1 MNFPSRTARRV
12 SSPSVDPLASAARAA
27 AIAEQQLDVIW
38 RMARRLGVPD
48 CDIEDVAQEVLIVVV
63 RREDYIEVGKER
75 AFVASVTA
83 RVVANWRRT
92 RRRRREDP
100 SDELESIAGMRL
112 SGAFG
117 ALDAEQSL
125 ERSRQLGRLERALD
139 EMTEAQREAFTL
151 FDLEQLTAP
160 EIAEQLGVPEA
171 AIVSRVRRAREV
183 FKRALGG
190 ETRSPRR
197 VAPNVEEA
205 PRAERPIGPGS
216 TLSSP
221 RSGGDPGQ
229 NSGREELAREAVPC
243 GTTGPHRS
251 NDEP

>member
-1 MNFPSRTARRV
+1 MARWATGGGREISMNFPSPTARRL
-12 SSPSVDPLASAARAA
+12 SAPSIDPLAPTGRAA
-27 AIAEQQLDVIW
+27 VIAEQQLDVIW

-63 RREDYIEVGKER
+63 RRQDYIEVGKER

-83 RVVANWRRT
+83 RVVANFRRT

-100 SDELESIAGMRL
+100 SDELEGFASARSGGAFGGGG

-117 ALDAEQSL
+117 GVDAEQNI
-125 ERSRQLGRLERALD
+125 ERSRQLARLERALE

-183 FKRALGG
+183 FKRAL
-190 ETRSPRR
+190 
-197 VAPNVEEA
+197 
-205 PRAERPIGPGS
+205 
-216 TLSSP
+216 
-221 RSGGDPGQ
+221 
-229 NSGREELAREAVPC
+229 AREAELC
-243 GTTGPHRS
+243 GAAGTHRS
-251 NDEP
+251 DE

>member
-1 MNFPSRTARRV
+1 MSLTSRTTLRAGA
-12 SSPSVDPLASAARAA
+12 SSVGPIAPFARAA
-27 AIAEQQLDVIW
+27 AIAEEQLDVIW

-48 CDIEDVAQEVLIVVV
+48 SDIEDVAQEVLMVVV
-63 RREDYIEVGKER
+63 RRQDHIELGKER

-83 RVVANWRRT
+83 RVVSNSRRT

-100 SDELESIAGMRL
+100 SDALEAFPNTRG

-117 ALDAEQSL
+117 TGDAEQNL
-125 ERSRQLGRLERALD
+125 ERSRRLARLERALD

-183 FKRALGG
+183 FKRALA
-190 ETRSPRR
+190 RD
-197 VAPNVEEA
+197 
-205 PRAERPIGPGS
+205 AE
-216 TLSSP
+216 
-221 RSGGDPGQ
+221 
-229 NSGREELAREAVPC
+229 PC
-243 GTTGPHRS
+243 AIGPHRS
-251 NDEP
+251 DETP

>member
-1 MNFPSRTARRV
+1 MIWRLPRMGKSGPDMAGKAAGAGRDSSMSSLSRTARRL
-12 SSPSVDPLASAARAA
+12 SVPGGDPPAPTARAT

-63 RREDYIEVGKER
+63 RRQDSIELGKER

-83 RVVANWRRT
+83 RVVANFRRT

-100 SDELESIAGMRL
+100 SDELEAVAGGRADGGFGNAG
-112 SGAFG
+112 SGVFG
-117 ALDAEQSL
+117 GLDAEQKI
-125 ERSRQLGRLERALD
+125 ERSRQLARLERALD

-183 FKRALGG
+183 FKR
-190 ETRSPRR
+190 T
-197 VAPNVEEA
+197 
-205 PRAERPIGPGS
+205 
-216 TLSSP
+216 
-221 RSGGDPGQ
+221 
-229 NSGREELAREAVPC
+229 LAREAELC
-243 GTTGPHRS
+243 AAGPYPI
-251 NDEP
+251 DE

>member
-1 MNFPSRTARRV
+1 MNFPSRTARRL
-12 SSPSVDPLASAARAA
+12 SGPSVDPLAPTARAA

-63 RREDYIEVGKER
+63 RRQDYIELGKER

-92 RRRRREDP
+92 RGRRREDP
-100 SDELESIAGMRL
+100 SDALESVASAHSG
-112 SGAFG
+112 GAF
-117 ALDAEQSL
+117 ATSDVEQNL
-125 ERSRQLGRLERALD
+125 ERSRQLARLERALD
-139 EMTEAQREAFTL
+139 EMTEAQREAFIL

-183 FKRALGG
+183 FKRAL
-190 ETRSPRR
+190 
-197 VAPNVEEA
+197 
-205 PRAERPIGPGS
+205 
-216 TLSSP
+216 
-221 RSGGDPGQ
+221 
-229 NSGREELAREAVPC
+229 AREAELCAGP
-243 GTTGPHRS
+243 PHRS
-251 NDEP
+251 DETS

>member
-1 MNFPSRTARRV
+1 MGKTGPDIAECRAGCHQPGGNGQGGVISMSLTFRSARPLSAPSIG
-12 SSPSVDPLASAARAA
+12 PLAPAARAA

-63 RREDYIEVGKER
+63 RRQDYIELGKER

-100 SDELESIAGMRL
+100 SDAVEGIANAQGIAHAH
-112 SGAFG
+112 GARAFAPG
-117 ALDAEQSL
+117 DAERNL

-183 FKRALGG
+183 FKRAL
-190 ETRSPRR
+190 
-197 VAPNVEEA
+197 
-205 PRAERPIGPGS
+205 
-216 TLSSP
+216 
-221 RSGGDPGQ
+221 
-229 NSGREELAREAVPC
+229 AREAELC
-243 GTTGPHRS
+243 ASGPQGS
-251 NDEP
+251 DETP